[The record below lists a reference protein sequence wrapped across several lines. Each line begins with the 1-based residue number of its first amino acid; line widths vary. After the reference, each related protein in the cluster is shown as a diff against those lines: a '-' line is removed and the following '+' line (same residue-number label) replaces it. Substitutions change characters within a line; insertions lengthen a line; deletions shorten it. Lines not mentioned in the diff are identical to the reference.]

1 MKLSKATYLILIL
14 FGSFGVVLA
23 VMIFLL
29 RPARNVIVSRSDP
42 DVTAPWVSLT
52 EESKPGSFGTD
63 STTFEGIRT
72 RIDEKKK
79 KIPIPSAKRPGVS
92 AEGRRFQKKLQ
103 QEKKEMTALR
113 MEMERR
119 LKDQVAAREQ
129 KIAQLARNC
138 QKLEPG
144 EAAGILLE
152 LDDHTV
158 SDVLGKMD
166 KDAALKI
173 TTILAK
179 LGR

>member
-23 VMIFLL
+23 VMIILL
-29 RPARNVIVSRSDP
+29 RPARNVIVSRS
-42 DVTAPWVSLT
+42 APEVAAPRDSLT
-52 EESKPGSFGTD
+52 EESKPDSFGTD

-79 KIPIPSAKRPGVS
+79 IPIPSAKRPAVS

-173 TTILAK
+173 TAILAR